1 MKKLI
6 TTVLLTTALSF
17 NVLASEKCGDEE
29 IQIIAMQEK
38 SLYYGGEKTSYVLA
52 YTRVTIGSAGMLYA
66 VVNSASGIAFFG
78 FVVFL
83 GGALDIYINSE
94 NDEKI
99 EKLTEKLCA
108 DDSDNVQK
116 YKKVIHD

>member
-17 NVLASEKCGDEE
+17 NVLANEKCGDEE
-29 IQIIAMQEK
+29 TKIIAMQEK
-38 SLYYGGEKTSYVLA
+38 SLYYGGEKTSYFLA
-52 YTRVTIGSAGMLYA
+52 YTRVTIGSGGLIYA
-66 VVNSASGIAFFG
+66 AVNSASGIAFFS

-94 NDEKI
+94 NDEII
-99 EKLTEKLCA
+99 EQLTEKLC
-108 DDSDNVQK
+108 D
-116 YKKVIHD
+116 